1 MALNTDEI
9 NKVNDL
15 YKELDVLKARNAE
28 LSTVVD
34 RLDRI
39 EALLEKLVK
48 NSK

>member
-28 LSTVVD
+28 LSTVAD

-48 NSK
+48 ASK